1 MSSVTCKEMKVSNVT
16 FVKNIFKAS
25 LFSWSDRVQ
34 FCKSKEE
41 WAFKSAWWFRH
52 EILHEQIINENS
64 YKNENSDQNK
74 NQVERKNQME
84 RKKSDENKTFFKQ
97 TFFKC
102 GKAKFKKYQN

>member
-64 YKNENSDQNK
+64 YKNKNSDQNK
-74 NQVERKNQME
+74 
-84 RKKSDENKTFFKQ
+84 KSG
-97 TFFKC
+97 
-102 GKAKFKKYQN
+102 GKEKSNGKEKIRWK